1 MQADGCGT
9 AFNAPVEIELVG
21 QTIRGVQNTVRLRV
35 ASLPDFIIMKA
46 HALAGRD
53 KPKDANDICYCL
65 TNFPGG
71 LEKLAAAWNQRSEDK
86 DVKRALVILRE
97 KFATV
102 DGFGPGQVIEFLDL
116 SSREAQEI
124 QARRAFEL
132 VQKFLTLV

>member
-1 MQADGCGT
+1 MWHGFQCAGRDRACRP
-9 AFNAPVEIELVG
+9 NHSRCPEYRPAP
-21 QTIRGVQNTVRLRV
+21 RGLSARFHHNESAR
-35 ASLPDFIIMKA
+35 IG
-46 HALAGRD
+46 GRD
-53 KPKDANDICYCL
+53 KPKDAYDICYCL

>member
-1 MQADGCGT
+1 MKDEPRLHTEYKSRQ
-9 AFNAPVEIELVG
+9 VEAAHRVLVDLG
-21 QTIRGVQNTVRLRV
+21 QVL
-35 ASLPDFIIMKA
+35 ASF
-46 HALAGRD
+46 RD
-53 KPKDANDICYCL
+53 CLVVVGGDTYDICYCL

-71 LEKLAAAWNQRSEDK
+71 LEKLAAAWTHRSEAS
-86 DVKRALVILRE
+86 DVKRALAILQE

-116 SSREAQEI
+116 PNREAQEI